1 MSSYEFF
8 SFVSLETKRLSNA
21 SSLNKVRVSRL
32 ITLWRTMKERNRR
45 SIVEEVFHERRR
57 DERVRKS
64 TWTERKCSEWSLWR
78 RNWRTARKMRETRG
92 DFSDRTALENCGFE
106 LACTISRC
114 LLHPSACG
122 AKREEGVPRDRD
134 NRGFKGED
142 CIQAHVERLTPVTS
156 ASFQPIAYPH
166 STDVTTSPVVTC
178 IPRRKGGARVR

>member
-1 MSSYEFF
+1 MKGD
-8 SFVSLETKRLSNA
+8 ETNA
-21 SSLNKVRVSRL
+21 YV
-32 ITLWRTMKERNRR
+32 NRR
-45 SIVEEVFHERRR
+45 
-57 DERVRKS
+57 
-64 TWTERKCSEWSLWR
+64 ERKENAVNDLYGVGERSREEAK
-78 RNWRTARKMRETRG
+78 NWRTARKMRETRG

-114 LLHPSACG
+114 LLHPSACD